1 MDTEKNPQAVQAW
14 EKFETSGRIADY
26 LNYVQAV
33 SPVEDEADAGK
44 NQRNDTQTTQHWG
57 K

>member
-44 NQRNDTQTTQHWG
+44 NQRNDTQTTQHWR